1 MFIVSNMNKDKL
13 LEKEEFNKVVGEIYK
28 IINLTN
34 NSLYIGQ
41 TRSHRLNRG
50 KYRPFG
56 YIGRFKD
63 HISEAT
69 HISKR
74 NSCKYLNNALLKYG
88 IENFK
93 CELLITCPI
102 DELDHLEVKF
112 INEFNTK
119 APNGYNLTNG
129 GQKKGFTKGP
139 KINLENSE
147 LFVQIKP
154 LPVENSNLKKSESTK
169 KLISERLIEFNKDE
183 NVKKEHMKRSQ
194 TQHFENKF
202 HRYPN
207 VRIDENNI
215 DAYIHVIRNNIL
227 KYDYIT
233 VKIEKIK
240 TSFVG
245 KYETIEELRARA
257 RLFIL
262 TLIKQQHDQIAGT
275 PLEPSLPLANGNISK
290 ELG

>member
-1 MFIVSNMNKDKL
+1 MNKDKL

-28 IINLTN
+28 IINVTN

-41 TRSHRLNRG
+41 TRSHHLNRG

-69 HISKR
+69 YTSKK
-74 NSCKYLNNALLKYG
+74 STCKYLNNALLKYG
-88 IENFK
+88 FDNFK
-93 CELLITCPI
+93 CELLITCTL

-112 INEFNTK
+112 INELNTK
-119 APNGYNLTNG
+119 FPNGYNLTNG
-129 GQKKGFTKGP
+129 GQKGFAKGP

-147 LFVQIKP
+147 LFIPIKP
-154 LPVENSNLKKSESTK
+154 LPVEKSNLKKSEYTK

-194 TQHFENKF
+194 SQHFENKF
-202 HRYPN
+202 HRYSN

-215 DAYIHVIRNNIL
+215 DKYIYVVRNNVL
-227 KYDYIT
+227 NYDYIT

-275 PLEPSLPLANGNISK
+275 PLEPLLPLADRNISK